1 MVLDNDN
8 LSIIITNDHKL
19 TLSEVLPYVDRAL
32 QVFIDESSSRSRR
45 KALQF
50 ARKSISTLA
59 VKYSA
64 KRLAFSGCSVA

>member
-32 QVFIDESSSRSRR
+32 SRECLSMNQVQDRGEKLFNLHENLFQPSP
-45 KALQF
+45 
-50 ARKSISTLA
+50 
-59 VKYSA
+59 
-64 KRLAFSGCSVA
+64 